1 MNNAIK
7 NKRRQVEDNKT
18 MQQNKDQTCL
28 PNLSGS
34 ELVHKNKVQIM

>member
-1 MNNAIK
+1 MSNAIK
-7 NKRRQVEDNKT
+7 EKRRTVEDKT

-34 ELVHKNKVQIM
+34 ELSHKNKVQIM